1 MSTQLYLQL
10 RQQLSQL
17 IQPRDKRHLDG
28 FAEMLSALLVTGST
42 LMSEWLVARRQK
54 PNRNDSRAALARWHY
69 WLTSANVDVETYYHP
84 LLKQA
89 LREMSGHKLYLS
101 LDTSLLWNRFC
112 LSMVALRW
120 GGRAIPLC
128 WQIKEHPSASVAF
141 DDYQPLL
148 EQAKALLP
156 ETCGLVL
163 LADRGFD
170 HLALVNYLR
179 SAGWGF
185 AIRLR
190 GNRRFWR
197 NDRPTSVK
205 AIDPGAGQVK
215 GVCDLQV
222 QQDKDV
228 RCNVVVGTP
237 LGSRQRWAVMTS
249 EAPSLEVFEQYSW
262 RFQIEAFFADC
273 KSNQLALTD
282 SKLRDPV
289 ALDRLMW
296 VMATGILWAVQ
307 QGQAV
312 VTSGY
317 RRWIDAHTTRGLSYL
332 KLGLR
337 WVKGVILKAWP
348 VLATA
353 PLEPD
358 RQETAM
364 ASRKQRLRRETAIEF
379 SHLDFPKPP
388 APAA

>member
-28 FAEMLSALLVTGST
+28 FTEMLSALLLTGST
-42 LMSEWLVARRQK
+42 LMSQWLVARRQK
-54 PNRNDSRAALARWHY
+54 PNRNDTRAALARWHY
-69 WLTSANVDVETYYHP
+69 WLTKANVDVETYYHP
-84 LLKQA
+84 LLQQA
-89 LREMSGHKLYLS
+89 LNEMAGQRLFLS

-128 WQIKEHPSASVAF
+128 WQIREHSSASVAF
-141 DDYQPLL
+141 NDYQPLL
-148 EQAKALLP
+148 AQAKALLP
-156 ETCGLVL
+156 DSCSLVL

-170 HLALVNYLR
+170 HLALVDYLR
-179 SAGWGF
+179 SEGWGF

-190 GNRRFWR
+190 GNRRFWL
-197 NDRPTSVK
+197 NNKPTSVK
-205 AIDPGAGQVK
+205 AIDPGAGRVK

-222 QQDKDV
+222 QRDGDV
-228 RCNVVVGTP
+228 RCNLVVGTP

-262 RFQIEAFFADC
+262 RFQIEAFFADL
-273 KSNQLALTD
+273 KSNQLTLCD
-282 SKLRDPV
+282 SKLRNPV
-289 ALDRLMW
+289 ALERLMA
-296 VMATGILWAVQ
+296 VMAAGVLWAVQ

-317 RRWIDAHTTRGLSYL
+317 RRRVDAHTTRGLSYL

-337 WVKGVILKAWP
+337 WLQGVVLQAWP
-348 VLATA
+348 LLATK
-353 PLEPD
+353 PLEPE
-358 RQETAM
+358 RQERAM
-364 ASRKQRLRRETAIEF
+364 ASRRQRLRREMAIEF
-379 SHLDFPKPP
+379 SHLDFPKPQ
-388 APAA
+388 AGAA